1 MSTIWRLRIDGPLAP
16 LQTANA
22 RLAEADE
29 APALGWSLFETEGD
43 PTTGYL
49 ELLFAERVDEA
60 AWIASLG
67 LEGLEAHF
75 APLPEED
82 WVMLSLQGLPAVAAG
97 RFVVYGEHEKD
108 KLKDGQI
115 GLWIEAGP
123 AFGTGHHGTTRGCLE
138 ALDKLHADGLKP
150 QRILDLGTGSGLL
163 AIAARKLW
171 PDADILATDIDPESV
186 EETLVNAE
194 KNETPLEA
202 VTADGFDH
210 PVFEGRSF
218 DLVLA
223 NILAGPLIHLAPDV
237 AKVTEPSGLVVLSGL
252 LDEQADGVTDAYVA
266 QGMTLKGCEVIE
278 GWGTLTLYAKEE

>member
-1 MSTIWRLRIDGPLAP
+1 MSTIWRLRVDGPLEP
-16 LQTANA
+16 LKAANDA
-22 RLAEADE
+22 LSQRDD

-60 AWIASLG
+60 AWLDALG
-67 LEGLEAHF
+67 LAGEGLEAHY
-75 APLPEED
+75 APLPDED
-82 WVMLSLQGLPAVAAG
+82 WVMMSLQGLPAVEAG

-138 ALDKLHADGLKP
+138 ALDKLHADGLNP
-150 QRILDLGTGSGLL
+150 QRILDLGTGTGLL
-163 AIAARKLW
+163 AVAAAKLW
-171 PDADILATDIDPESV
+171 PGADILATDIDEESV
-186 EETLVNAE
+186 IETEENAK
-194 KNETPLEA
+194 KNAVTFEA

-210 PVFEGRSF
+210 EVFAGRTF

-223 NILAGPLIHLAPDV
+223 NILAGPLIHLAPEV
-237 AKVTEPSGLVVLSGL
+237 AKVTEAGGLVVLSGL
-252 LDEQADGVTDAYVA
+252 LEEQADGVTEAYIA
-266 QGMTLKGCEVIE
+266 EGMALKRREVIE
-278 GWGTLTLYAKEE
+278 GWGTLVLAK

>member
-1 MSTIWRLRIDGPLAP
+1 MSTLWRLRIDGSIAP
-16 LQTANA
+16 LKAADA
-22 RLAEADE
+22 RLAAMD
-29 APALGWSLFETEGD
+29 APPAVSWSLFEAEGD
-43 PTTGYL
+43 ATRGYL
-49 ELLFAERVDEA
+49 ELLFTDRVDEQAILA
-60 AWIASLG
+60 ALG
-67 LEGLEAHF
+67 LDGEGLEVGF

-138 ALDKLHADGLKP
+138 ALDRLHEDGLKP
-150 QRILDLGTGSGLL
+150 ERILDLGTGSGLL

-171 PDADILATDIDPESV
+171 PEAEILATDIDPESV
-186 EETLVNAE
+186 EETLVNAD
-194 KNETPLEA
+194 KNETPLKA

-223 NILAGPLIHLAPDV
+223 NILAGPLIHLAPEI
-237 AKVTEPSGLVVLSGL
+237 AKVTELGGLVVLSGL
-252 LDEQADGVTDAYVA
+252 LEEQADEVTEAYVA
-266 QGMTLKGCEVIE
+266 QGMALKAREVIE
-278 GWGTLTLYAKEE
+278 GWGTLVLGK

>member
-1 MSTIWRLRIDGPLAP
+1 MSTIWRLRVDGPIAP
-16 LQTANA
+16 LQAANA

-29 APALGWSLFETEGD
+29 APGLGWSLFEAEGD
-43 PTTGYL
+43 PARGYI
-49 ELLFAERVDEA
+49 ELLFATRVDEDA
-60 AWIASLG
+60 VLAELG
-67 LEGLEAHF
+67 LAGEGFEVHF
-75 APLPEED
+75 APLPDED
-82 WVMLSLQGLPAVAAG
+82 WVMMSLQGLPAVAAG

-108 KLKDGQI
+108 KLRDGQI

-138 ALDKLHADGLKP
+138 ALDKLHGEGLAP

-171 PDADILATDIDPESV
+171 PEAEILATDIDPESV
-186 EETLVNAE
+186 DETLVNAE
-194 KNETPLEA
+194 KNAAPLEA

-223 NILAGPLIHLAPDV
+223 NILAGPLIHLAPEI
-237 AKVTEPSGLVVLSGL
+237 AKVTEPGGIVVLSGL
-252 LDEQADGVTDAYVA
+252 LEEQADGVSDAYMA
-266 QGMTLKGCEVIE
+266 QGMRLRAREVIE
-278 GWGTLTLYAKEE
+278 GWGTLVLRK